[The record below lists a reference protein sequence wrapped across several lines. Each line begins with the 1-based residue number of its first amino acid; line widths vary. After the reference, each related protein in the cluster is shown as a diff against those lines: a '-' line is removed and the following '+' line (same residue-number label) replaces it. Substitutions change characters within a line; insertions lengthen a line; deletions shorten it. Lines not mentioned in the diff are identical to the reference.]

1 MTPVTEPTT
10 ATAAAAREADPDPG
24 AADLPADSAS
34 GGEAGPPMA
43 PARPVTDQPWGRI
56 LRFGGVG
63 ALVQVFIALSGMP
76 VGLDGRTIVE
86 PILSLGYLSLVW
98 LPLILGYRVGHQPV
112 LEGMP
117 ATAKGGREVAAGALT
132 GAAAAAGISL
142 LVALLANFDLRDPL
156 VNWSPQLAE
165 VCGFGRGAWFGAAI
179 WLVIGAAVGAAGGA
193 LHLLGGPVRRAV
205 IAAAASVAAAA
216 VLETILTD
224 LLGGLGLEAATDWF
238 YAPRGGVS
246 WPGAAVLA
254 AAAAGLAAA
263 EGGRGRVGRAR
274 SGLRALE
281 GPARTRAN
289 AALMLAVGL
298 AAVVLPLLVGKIT
311 NELLANVGLFVLLA
325 LGLNIV
331 VGLAGILDL
340 GYVAFYAV
348 GGYTVAV
355 LTAAASPRIAPELPW
370 FAALLVAMVMAGLVG
385 LFIGAPVIRMRG
397 DYLAIV
403 TLGFGEIIRLL
414 FLSDWLSGWFGGAQG
429 ITNIPGVEVFG
440 LATVKGTDPR
450 SVLYLVMVFCA
461 LAVYASWRLE
471 RSRLGRAW
479 VAIRE
484 DETVAEAMGVNT
496 VSAKLMAFVV
506 GAVLA
511 SFSGAIFSAKV
522 GSIFPSSFLIL
533 ISIIILVI
541 VIFGGMGSVAGVIA
555 GAVVLI
561 GVLGGP
567 RQPGLLQELSEYKL
581 LVYGAL
587 LVWIMLKRPQGL
599 IPNVRRSRE
608 LRPEEVL
615 QDAWLQAVQ
624 APARSDGEGGRVDGD
639 SIDEDGDDGEGTDEE
654 EEGDG
659 DEDGNGGEGEG
670 DEGGGEGT
678 DDGDD
683 GEGGPSGGADGF
695 DGLTRRR
702 RARRAAAAAD
712 SPLLQTRGL
721 GVSFGGLQALA
732 DLDFEVAE
740 GEIVSVIGPNGAG
753 KTTLFN
759 LISGMV
765 APTAGDIR
773 FDGASLLGL
782 DPNQVADRG
791 IARTFQN
798 VRLFDNMTVLEN
810 VMVAQHCRTRQGPV
824 SALLRTKNFRQE
836 EAEIQ
841 TYGQFVLKFFGA
853 RLIGYRQ
860 DQPASTLSYANRR
873 RLEIARAMATM
884 PRLILLDEPVAGMNP
899 VESARLTEQIGLLRS
914 DWGFTVVLIE
924 HDMNVVRDVSDRVV
938 VLDHGEAIAQG
949 SYQEVSTDPAVIE
962 AYLGRKAEAP

>member
-1 MTPVTEPTT
+1 MTPAPAAETT
-10 ATAAAAREADPDPG
+10 TAAAATGPGEAD
-24 AADLPADSAS
+24 LTADSAS
-34 GGEAGPPMA
+34 GGEAGPPTA
-43 PARPVTDQPWGRI
+43 PARPVSDQPWGRI
-56 LRFGGVG
+56 LRLGGVG

-98 LPLILGYRVGHQPV
+98 LPLILGYRAGHQPV

-132 GAAAAAGISL
+132 GAAAAAGVSL

-165 VCGFGRGAWFGAAI
+165 ICGFGRGAWFGAAI
-179 WLVIGAAVGAAGGA
+179 WLVIGAAVGAAGGV

-205 IAAAASVAAAA
+205 IAAAAAVAAAA

-224 LLGGLGLEAATDWF
+224 LLEGLGLEAVTDWF
-238 YAPRGGVS
+238 YAPRGGVG

-254 AAAAGLAAA
+254 AAAGLAATA
-263 EGGRGRVGRAR
+263 AGRGRVGRAR
-274 SGLRALE
+274 TRLRALE

-370 FAALLVAMVMAGLVG
+370 FAALLIAMVMAGLVG

-429 ITNIPGVEVFG
+429 ITNIPGVQVFG
-440 LATVKGTDPR
+440 LATVRGTDPR

-624 APARSDGEGGRVDGD
+624 APARGNGDGGEVDGD
-639 SIDEDGDDGEGTDEE
+639 DEDEDDREDGD
-654 EEGDG
+654 EEGAD
-659 DEDGNGGEGEG
+659 
-670 DEGGGEGT
+670 
-678 DDGDD
+678 DDGADEA
-683 GEGGPSGGADGF
+683 GEGGPSAADGF

-702 RARRAAAAAD
+702 RARRASAPAD
-712 SPLLQTRGL
+712 SPLLETRGL

-782 DPNQVADRG
+782 DPNQIADRG

-798 VRLFDNMTVLEN
+798 VRLFDNMSVLEN

-962 AYLGRKAEAP
+962 AYLGRKAEAT

>member
-1 MTPVTEPTT
+1 MTGGGWD
-10 ATAAAAREADPDPG
+10 EA
-24 AADLPADSAS
+24 
-34 GGEAGPPMA
+34 
-43 PARPVTDQPWGRI
+43 
-56 LRFGGVG
+56 
-63 ALVQVFIALSGMP
+63 
-76 VGLDGRTIVE
+76 
-86 PILSLGYLSLVW
+86 
-98 LPLILGYRVGHQPV
+98 
-112 LEGMP
+112 
-117 ATAKGGREVAAGALT
+117 
-132 GAAAAAGISL
+132 
-142 LVALLANFDLRDPL
+142 
-156 VNWSPQLAE
+156 
-165 VCGFGRGAWFGAAI
+165 
-179 WLVIGAAVGAAGGA
+179 
-193 LHLLGGPVRRAV
+193 
-205 IAAAASVAAAA
+205 
-216 VLETILTD
+216 
-224 LLGGLGLEAATDWF
+224 
-238 YAPRGGVS
+238 
-246 WPGAAVLA
+246 
-254 AAAAGLAAA
+254 
-263 EGGRGRVGRAR
+263 
-274 SGLRALE
+274 
-281 GPARTRAN
+281 
-289 AALMLAVGL
+289 
-298 AAVVLPLLVGKIT
+298 
-311 NELLANVGLFVLLA
+311 
-325 LGLNIV
+325 
-331 VGLAGILDL
+331 
-340 GYVAFYAV
+340 
-348 GGYTVAV
+348 
-355 LTAAASPRIAPELPW
+355 
-370 FAALLVAMVMAGLVG
+370 
-385 LFIGAPVIRMRG
+385 
-397 DYLAIV
+397 
-403 TLGFGEIIRLL
+403 
-414 FLSDWLSGWFGGAQG
+414 
-429 ITNIPGVEVFG
+429 
-440 LATVKGTDPR
+440 
-450 SVLYLVMVFCA
+450 
-461 LAVYASWRLE
+461 
-471 RSRLGRAW
+471 
-479 VAIRE
+479 
-484 DETVAEAMGVNT
+484 VAEAMGVNT

-639 SIDEDGDDGEGTDEE
+639 DGEGQGDDEGEDEEGDGEGTD
-654 EEGDG
+654 GDD
-659 DEDGNGGEGEG
+659 DEV
-670 DEGGGEGT
+670 
-678 DDGDD
+678 DDGVDGA
-683 GEGGPSGGADGF
+683 GEGGPSAGADGF

-702 RARRAAAAAD
+702 RARRAAAPAD

-732 DLDFEVAE
+732 ELDFEVAE

-765 APTAGDIR
+765 APTSGDIR
-773 FDGASLLGL
+773 FDGTSLLGL

-962 AYLGRKAEAP
+962 AYLGRKAEAT